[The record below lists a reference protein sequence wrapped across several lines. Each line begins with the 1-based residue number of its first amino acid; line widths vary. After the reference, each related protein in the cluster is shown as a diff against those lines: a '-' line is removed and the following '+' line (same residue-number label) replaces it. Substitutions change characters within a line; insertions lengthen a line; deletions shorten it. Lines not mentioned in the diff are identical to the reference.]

1 MDEDKWKERLV
12 WVAKR
17 SLQEFSKIRGESQ
30 KQLQLRA
37 LRKKQRKMYEK
48 MGKEVELLIE
58 QGELQHPGL
67 QRAHKHLQEINTEI
81 ESFIQKHRLSEQS
94 EENDPEENDTNDT
107 LDNG

>member
-17 SLQEFSKIRGESQ
+17 SLQEFSKIRGQSQ

-58 QGELQHPGL
+58 QGEVQHPGL
-67 QRAHKHLQEINTEI
+67 QRAHKHLQEINTELDA
-81 ESFIQKHRLSEQS
+81 FVQKHHLSSVS
-94 EENDPEENDTNDT
+94 EEDTDSPSENGSTT
-107 LDNG
+107 L